1 MAEIRSF
8 IAIELTQAVLDGLI
22 AAQDELR
29 ADEWTDEVR
38 WVRPEG
44 IHLTLKFLGDVPANR
59 VAAIGEAVKQA
70 VASSRPFTIATE
82 GLGVFPN
89 WRRPR
94 VIWVGLK
101 GDVDQLLTLQEK
113 VEQAMAELGFEP
125 EGRRFHPHL
134 TLGRVNRRAS
144 SGYQRRLGET
154 LQRHTVQVVGQMQ
167 VKEVSLM
174 RSQLN
179 PRGAKY
185 TQLGVYPLSLVVG
198 RWGDG

>member
-22 AAQDELR
+22 KVQDELR

-59 VAAIGEAVKQA
+59 IDAIGEAMERA
-70 VASSRPFTIATE
+70 VAGSRPFSITAE

-94 VIWVGLK
+94 VVWVGLK
-101 GDVDQLLTLQEK
+101 GDVSQLHALQGK
-113 VEQAMAELGFEP
+113 VEQSMAELGFEP

-144 SGYQRRLGET
+144 SGYQRRLGEA
-154 LQRHTVQVVGQMQ
+154 LQSHTVHVVGGMQ
-167 VKEVSLM
+167 VEEVSLM
-174 RSQLN
+174 RSQLS

-198 RWGDG
+198 KGGDG